1 MAPSI
6 PQRSPPAR
14 AALRQALRLLPLTL
28 LLAACAQKAPVP
40 EPQPP
45 LIVLPPPVAEVPVA
59 PSTANNLA
67 GYKAEV
73 AKRVY
78 EANAEHVFTG
88 KPPPLLR
95 SIVVLNVIVN
105 ERGEIVGT
113 RIFRDNG
120 DAETRAAALAS
131 LKRAMPLPRP
141 TRAVLRRGQVE
152 YLESWLFR
160 RDGKFQMRTLA
171 EIQASE

>member
-1 MAPSI
+1 MTLPLF
-6 PQRSPPAR
+6 PYAR
-14 AALRQALRLLPLTL
+14 AALRLAPLAL
-28 LLAACAQKAPVP
+28 LLAACAQKAPLP
-40 EPQPP
+40 EAQPP
-45 LIVLPPPVAEVPVA
+45 LAVA
-59 PSTANNLA
+59 PPAATVPATASTASNLT
-67 GYKAEV
+67 GYKVEV

-78 EANAEHVFTG
+78 ATNADQVFTG

-95 SIVVLNVIVN
+95 SIVVLSVVVD
-105 ERGEIVGT
+105 EKGDVLGT

-131 LKRAMPLPRP
+131 LRRAMPLPRP

-171 EIQASE
+171 EVQASE

>member
-1 MAPSI
+1 MTLPF
-6 PQRSPPAR
+6 SPCAR
-14 AALRQALRLLPLTL
+14 AALRLAPLAL
-28 LLAACAQKAPVP
+28 LLAACAQKAPTP
-40 EPQPP
+40 EAQPP
-45 LIVLPPPVAEVPVA
+45 LITIAPPVAAVPA
-59 PSTANNLA
+59 PASTASNLS
-67 GYKAEV
+67 GYKLEV

-78 EANAEHVFTG
+78 ETNADHVFTG

-95 SIVVLNVIVN
+95 SIVVLSVVVD
-105 ERGEIVGT
+105 EKGDVLGT

-131 LKRAMPLPRP
+131 LRRAMPLPRP

>member
-1 MAPSI
+1 MTLPF
-6 PQRSPPAR
+6 SPYAR
-14 AALRQALRLLPLTL
+14 AALRLAPLAL
-28 LLAACAQKAPVP
+28 LLAACAQKAPSP
-40 EPQPP
+40 EAQPP
-45 LIVLPPPVAEVPVA
+45 LAVA
-59 PSTANNLA
+59 PPAAAAPSAASTASSLT
-67 GYKAEV
+67 GYKVEV

-78 EANAEHVFTG
+78 ETNAGQVFTG

-95 SIVVLNVIVN
+95 SIVVLSVVVD
-105 ERGEIVGT
+105 EKGDVLGT

-131 LKRAMPLPRP
+131 LRRAMPLPRP

>member
-1 MAPSI
+1 MIPS
-6 PQRSPPAR
+6 PLPLSRFVRP
-14 AALRQALRLLPLTL
+14 ALRLLPLAL
-28 LLAACAQKAPVP
+28 LLAACAQKTPSSQ
-40 EPQPP
+40 PQPP
-45 LIVLPPPVAEVPVA
+45 LVAMPPPVAEVPA
-59 PSTANNLA
+59 PASTANNL
-67 GYKAEV
+67 GSYKIEV

-78 EANAEHVFTG
+78 EANAERVFTG

-95 SIVVLNVIVN
+95 SIVVLSVVVD
-105 ERGEIVGT
+105 ERGEIIGT

-120 DAETRAAALAS
+120 DLETRAAALAS

>member
-1 MAPSI
+1 MIPSLL
-6 PQRSPPAR
+6 PLSRFAR
-14 AALRQALRLLPLTL
+14 PALRLIPLAL
-28 LLAACAQKAPVP
+28 LLAACAQKTPAP

-45 LIVLPPPVAEVPVA
+45 LIVLSPPAAEVPAA
-59 PSTANNLA
+59 PSTASNLA
-67 GYKAEV
+67 GYKIDV
-73 AKRVY
+73 ARRVY
-78 EANAEHVFTG
+78 EANAEQVFTG

-95 SIVVLNVIVN
+95 SIVVLSVVVN
-105 ERGEIVGT
+105 ERGDIIGT

-120 DAETRAAALAS
+120 DLETRAAALAS
-131 LKRAMPLPRP
+131 LKRAMPLPKP